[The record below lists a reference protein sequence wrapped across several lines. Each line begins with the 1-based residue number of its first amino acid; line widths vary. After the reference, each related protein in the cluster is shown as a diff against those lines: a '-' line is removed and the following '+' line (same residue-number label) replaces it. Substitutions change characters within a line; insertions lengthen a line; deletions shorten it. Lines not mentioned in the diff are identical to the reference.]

1 METYAATESYEG
13 MSNGCLLER
22 RWRKQEPGIQAVM
35 VG

>member
-1 METYAATESYEG
+1 METHAEIKSYEG

-22 RWRKQEPGIQAVM
+22 RWRKQEPGIHAVM